1 MDPVTHSEVSAAA
14 APSAVP
20 VVTVVIQTFNRRSIL
35 EYAIGS
41 VLRQTFTGGE
51 LLVTGDGCR
60 DDSAGVVARFTDP
73 RIRFV
78 DPLLHPISERLGTSA
93 ALDLP

>member
-1 MDPVTHSEVSAAA
+1 MDPVTHSEVPAAT
-14 APSAVP
+14 APIAVP
-20 VVTVVIQTFNRRSIL
+20 VVTVVIQTFNRSSIL

-41 VLRQTFTGGE
+41 VLRQTFTDWE
-51 LLVTGDGCR
+51 LLVMGDGCTR
-60 DDSAGVVARFTDP
+60 RLGRVVARFTDP